1 MYTFTLILSGPNPS
15 DPENLDRLFEAGC
28 DDAVFGTR
36 DGVYTADFEREGETL
51 WEALMSAIGAVEN
64 AVPGLEVTRAEPE
77 VLVTASEI
85 AARTGRSRESIRQ
98 LFTGMRG
105 SGTFPQPAAWLSD
118 RTRLW
123 NWHEVSAFFE
133 SDSDALATAE
143 ALEAVNAFLK
153 VRKFASRRSDVS
165 NSRDDLPPE
174 WRRIAQEVANVMRTR
189 VRRPASARGGKPA

>member
-1 MYTFTLILSGPNPS
+1 M
-15 DPENLDRLFEAGC
+15 
-28 DDAVFGTR
+28 
-36 DGVYTADFEREGETL
+36 
-51 WEALMSAIGAVEN
+51 
-64 AVPGLEVTRAEPE
+64 PGLEVARVEPE

-123 NWHEVSAFFE
+123 NWREVSAFFE
-133 SDSDALATAE
+133 HDRDALETAE

-153 VRKFASRRSDVS
+153 VRMFARRSYIS
-165 NSRDDLPPE
+165 NTRDDLPPE
-174 WRRIAQEVANVMRTR
+174 WRRIAQEVVDVMRIR
-189 VRRPASARGGKPA
+189 VRKPASARAAKPT